1 MLLYDRMKTVAVE
14 RILLVESDPDIRDLI
29 ARQALE
35 PLGYQVQVAPNVNT
49 AIQFA
54 ARFAPDLVI
63 ADLNLPGLSGKDLL
77 VALNSQGMEVP
88 VIVIAEKGQEHHVI
102 QAFRLGATDYLLWPV
117 REAEVVAA
125 VERSLKQVRERRARE
140 GLALRLKETNQ
151 ELQRRVR
158 ELTIIFAVG
167 KAVISITD
175 QRVLFDKI
183 VEGVVYVAEADY
195 SWLLLRD
202 ERSRNFVLV
211 SHRNL
216 PDAWARKMGQPLN
229 DGVSSLV
236 ALSGET
242 LSINGESLKPFN
254 LASLGNSALV
264 VPVKIQQEVFGLLVV
279 VRKADLVFDHNMQTL
294 LEAVADYASVS
305 LVYARLFRALQESA
319 DAAQA
324 GEKSKLE
331 QLQELQQKIQSFI
344 QPVTYP
350 IDLLLAGKMGTL
362 TDVQQQALESTQLA
376 LQRTLQLVSAEQPSQ
391 PRAHLNK

>member
-1 MLLYDRMKTVAVE
+1 MNTTASE

-29 ARQALE
+29 ANQALG
-35 PLGYQVQVAPNVNT
+35 PLGYQVQVAADVNA
-49 AIQFA
+49 AIQYA
-54 ARFAPDLVI
+54 ARSAPDLVI

-77 VALNSQGMEVP
+77 VALNSQGIQVP
-88 VIVIAEKGQEHHVI
+88 VIVIAEKGQENQVI
-102 QAFRLGATDYLLWPV
+102 QAFRLGGTDYLVWPV

-125 VERSLKQVRERRARE
+125 VERSLKQVRESRARQR
-140 GLALRLKETNQ
+140 LDVQLKETNQ

-158 ELTIIFAVG
+158 ELTTIFAVG

-183 VEGVVYVAEADY
+183 VEGMVYVAEADY
-195 SWLLLRD
+195 GWLLLRD
-202 ERSRNFVLV
+202 ERSRTFVLA

-216 PDAWARKMGQPLN
+216 PDVWAKKTGQPLD

-242 LSINGESLKPFN
+242 LAINGEPLKRFKA
-254 LASLGNSALV
+254 ASLGSSVVV
-264 VPVKIQQEVFGLLVV
+264 VPIKIQQEVIGLLVV
-279 VRKADLVFDHNMQTL
+279 VRKADVVFDRNMQTL

-305 LVYARLFRALQESA
+305 LVNARLFRALQESA
-319 DAAQA
+319 DAAQE

-331 QLQELQQKIQSFI
+331 QLQALRQELQALI

-350 IDLLLAGKMGTL
+350 IDLLLTGKMGTL
-362 TDVQQQALESTQLA
+362 TDEQQQALKSTQLA
-376 LQRTLQLVSAEQPSQ
+376 LQRTLQLVMAERPSR
-391 PRAHLNK
+391 PRADLNNR